1 MEVAMERDA
10 SSRPVPVL
18 LVTGVLGAGKTTLIN
33 GILRGWGTGA
43 GNGSGNRTL
52 AAIVNDFGAIN
63 VDEAILSASGQAVI
77 GLKNG
82 CICCSLQ
89 GDLLRTLRTV
99 LSHTPTVDGIVI
111 EASGVSDPRGIVA
124 ALYDPVLGDA
134 VRLDAVVTVVDAQ
147 EHDPAD
153 PLWRTQVDA
162 ADFIVLSKADC
173 VSDKSLLG
181 TETLLRAMRKEM
193 VFAVRGADDIPFDI
207 LFANLRERSTAE
219 QETGHPHHGDER
231 FVHLEWSSDSPIS
244 FPAFQGAI
252 QSFAAQLARAKGFL
266 TVRERP
272 GERFLFQLVGQR
284 ASLSPAVEA
293 GSGTQLVFIGRAD
306 RFDTTLAKLVLD
318 SLRQG

>member
-1 MEVAMERDA
+1 MGSEGYAA
-10 SSRPVPVL
+10 PVPVL

-33 GILRGWGTGA
+33 GILERCGTGA
-43 GNGSGNRTL
+43 EKRTL

-63 VDEAILSASGQAVI
+63 VDEAILSASGQMVI

-99 LSHTPTVDGIVI
+99 LSHRPRVDGIVI
-111 EASGVSDPRGIVA
+111 EASGISDPRGIVA
-124 ALYDPVLGDA
+124 ALFDPVLSEA
-134 VRLDAVVTVVDAQ
+134 VRLDSVVTVVDAQ

-181 TETLLRAMRKEM
+181 TGALLRAMRQEM
-193 VFAVRGADDIPFDI
+193 VFAVRTPDDIPFDI
-207 LFANLRERSTAE
+207 LFGGGPERPERPVTD
-219 QETGHPHHGDER
+219 GLPRHDDGR
-231 FVHLEWSSDSPIS
+231 FVHLEWSSETPLS

-252 QSFAAQLARAKGFL
+252 QSFAAHLARAKGFL
-266 TVRERP
+266 CVRERP

-284 ASLSPAVEA
+284 ASLSPAA
-293 GSGTQLVFIGRAD
+293 ASGGTGTRLVFIGRAD
-306 RFDTTLAKLVLD
+306 RFDAGQAKRALD
-318 SLRQG
+318 SLMHG